1 MKKILLVALAIVAF
15 SCKNKSTEKS
25 VIVENSTENKTENT
39 SEKKAEKIYNFD
51 LEGHRGT
58 RGLMP
63 ENSIPA
69 FKKALELGVNTLEMD
84 VVITEDKKVL
94 VSHDLWFNRDFCLD
108 SVGKPIAE
116 KDSMSL
122 NIYQHTYAEV
132 QKYDCGSIGN
142 PKFPEQEKQ
151 HVTKPLLKDVFAM
164 AENFKAEN
172 NVGFS
177 YNIELKSD
185 PRADNLYHPEPK
197 EFSELVIKTIENSG
211 IPKDRIV
218 LQSFDFRILQYLHEA
233 HPEYRLSALVYQNGI
248 GENLEKLGFIP
259 AIYSPEYKMISE
271 ESIDSL
277 HQKEMKVIPWTVNDT
292 TAMKQLLEWKVDG
305 VITDYPNR
313 ALPFR
318 S

>member
-1 MKKILLVALAIVAF
+1 MKKTLLIALAIAAF
-15 SCKNKSTEKS
+15 SCKNKSAEETTTSETTS
-25 VIVENSTENKTENT
+25 ENS
-39 SEKKAEKIYNFD
+39 SEKTYAFD

-69 FKKALELGVNTLEMD
+69 FKKALDLDVNTLEMD
-84 VVITEDKKVL
+84 VVTTKDKKVL

-108 SVGKPIAE
+108 SVGQPIKE

-142 PKFPEQEKQ
+142 PKFPEQKKQ
-151 HVTKPLLKDVFAM
+151 HVTKPLLKDVFNM
-164 AENFKAEN
+164 AENYKSEKT
-172 NVGFS
+172 GDFS

-185 PRADNLYHPEPK
+185 PRADNIYHPEPK
-197 EFSELVIKTIENSG
+197 EFSELVIKTIEDSG
-211 IPKDRIV
+211 IPKERIV
-218 LQSFDFRILQYLHEA
+218 LQSFDFRILQYLHKA
-233 HPEYRLSALVYQNGI
+233 HPEYRLSALVYQDGI
-248 GENLEKLGFIP
+248 DKNMEKLGFVP
-259 AIYSPEYKMISE
+259 AVYSPDYNMLSE
-271 ESIDSL
+271 ASVDSL
-277 HQKEMKVIPWTVNDT
+277 HQQDMKVIPWTVNDT

-305 VITDYPNR
+305 IITDYPNR

>member
-1 MKKILLVALAIVAF
+1 MKKILILALAVVAF

-25 VIVENSTENKTENT
+25 TTVVTTAENS
-39 SEKKAEKIYNFD
+39 AEKTYDFD
-51 LEGHRGT
+51 LEGHRGA

-69 FKKALELGVNTLEMD
+69 FKKALDLGVNTLEMD
-84 VVITEDKKVL
+84 VVITKDKKVL

-116 KDSMSL
+116 KDSMRF

-151 HVTKPLLKDVFAM
+151 HVTKPLLNDVFNM
-164 AENFKAEN
+164 AENYKSEKT
-172 NVGFS
+172 GDFS

-197 EFSELVIKTIENSG
+197 KFSELVIKTIEDSG
-211 IPKDRIV
+211 IPKERIV
-218 LQSFDFRILQYLHEA
+218 LQSFDFRILQYLHEN
-233 HPEYRLSALVYQNGI
+233 HPEYQLSALVYKDGI
-248 GENLEKLGFIP
+248 DTNMKKLGFVP
-259 AIYSPEYKMISE
+259 AIYSPEYNMLSK

-305 VITDYPNR
+305 IITDYPNR

>member
-1 MKKILLVALAIVAF
+1 MKKILFIAFVIIAF
-15 SCKNKSTEKS
+15 SCKNKSAEKREIPVTAS
-25 VIVENSTENKTENT
+25 GKN
-39 SEKKAEKIYNFD
+39 SEKNFIFD
-51 LEGHRGT
+51 LEGHRGA
-58 RGLMP
+58 RGLLP

-69 FKKALELGVNTLEMD
+69 FKKALDLGVNTLEMD
-84 VVITEDKKVL
+84 VVITRDKEVL

-116 KDSMSL
+116 KDSMRY

-151 HVTKPLLKDVFAM
+151 HVTKPLLKEVFKM
-164 AENFKAEN
+164 AENYTTKKN
-172 NVGFS
+172 IDFS

-211 IPKDRIV
+211 VSKNRII
-218 LQSFDFRILQYLHEA
+218 LQSFDFRILQYLHENY
-233 HPEYRLSALVYQNGI
+233 PEYRLSVLVYKDGI
-248 GENLEKLGFIP
+248 EKNIEKLGFAP
-259 AIYSPEYKMISE
+259 SIYSPEYNMVSE
-271 ESIDSL
+271 KSIDSL
-277 HQKEMKVIPWTVNDT
+277 HQKDMKVIPWTVNDT

-305 VITDYPNR
+305 IITDYPNR
-313 ALPFR
+313 ALLFR